1 MPEKRADD
9 TRRLPVFLLKYGI
22 PLLVLV
28 STQWWSEYLAANT
41 LIIAMIWVAGLTVMG
56 LGCLANARR
65 CGRVHCHFTGPYM
78 LVFAIAFLLYGSEIY
93 QPAWVNISTL
103 ANAALWG
110 TGLLWVVTELIFGKY
125 FGAGKNAG

>member
-1 MPEKRADD
+1 MPEKQADD
-9 TRRLPVFLLKYGI
+9 TRQLPVFLLKYGI

-41 LIIAMIWVAGLTVMG
+41 LIISMVWVAGLTIMG
-56 LGCLANARR
+56 LACLVNARR
-65 CGRVHCHFTGPYM
+65 CGRVHCYFTGPYM
-78 LVFAIAFLLYGSEIY
+78 LVFAIVFLLYGSEIY
-93 QPAWVNISTL
+93 QPAWVDMSTL
-103 ANAALWG
+103 ANTALWG